1 MISIIFLPLYLLF
14 SIVFIYFYFSIMH
27 RHINEI
33 VKKEVQNDEPPFKSL
48 TITIVFP
55 IISLYICLCFLMW
68 LFKI

>member
-14 SIVFIYFYFSIMH
+14 LATFIYSYFSIMH
-27 RHINEI
+27 RRINEI

-55 IISLYICLCFLMW
+55 VIILYICLCFFMW

>member
-14 SIVFIYFYFSIMH
+14 LATFIYSYFSIMH
-27 RHINEI
+27 RRINEI
-33 VKKEVQNDEPPFKSL
+33 VKKEVQNDEPLFKSL

-55 IISLYICLCFLMW
+55 VIILYICLCFFMW